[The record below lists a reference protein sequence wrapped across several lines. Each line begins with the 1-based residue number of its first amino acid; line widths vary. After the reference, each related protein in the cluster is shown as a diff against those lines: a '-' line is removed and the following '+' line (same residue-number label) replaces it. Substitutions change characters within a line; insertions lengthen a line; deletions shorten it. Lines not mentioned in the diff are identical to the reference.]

1 MGSMASTAI
10 AGWSREKTNKIALQY
25 GAEGFSHSESLK
37 ALYREQRRIFA
48 FLIKQE
54 QEQEQEH
61 RGASTNVVIFS
72 EDRK

>member
-1 MGSMASTAI
+1 MASMASMAI

-54 QEQEQEH
+54 QEQEH